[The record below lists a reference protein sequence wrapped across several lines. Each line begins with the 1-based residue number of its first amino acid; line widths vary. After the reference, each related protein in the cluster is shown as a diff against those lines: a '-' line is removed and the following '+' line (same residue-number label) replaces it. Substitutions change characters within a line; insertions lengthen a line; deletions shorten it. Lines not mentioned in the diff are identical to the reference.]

1 MRFKRRRPDRPAP
14 ARNSL
19 GSGLET
25 LERRELLTTHPTGI
39 GSVYG
44 MFNTSD
50 LAVYNPIT
58 GNPGYYSVQKS
69 LAHNPSVQNSNLINE
84 GKILSGKDRQGDEWT
99 ITVHGPGTVIVT
111 DTTPN
116 DGSLDDN
123 IDTIQLINTD
133 INKTYVTGTVVGS
146 ARVLN
151 PNGTLAFNR
160 LIATQGVN
168 SIILNGFNLAQTVT
182 PASGPNNL
190 NTGIYLTGGVRNLK
204 FNSISA
210 PIDTSTSDAPVNI
223 VIGDSSTPLTVQPKI
238 TLNSIFNT
246 VFDSTATTVP
256 ANVPQTSPTVN
267 IIVNG
272 QIKSLNF
279 LSTTAVLVNPA
290 NQFQFPTVG
299 TTGRTSVQA
308 IGIGNLNVA
317 GAATNF
323 TASRSSVP
331 FQNGFTGL
339 SKLKSAHF
347 HGPTDA
353 VGLDVNGNIGSL
365 KFDKGISNP
374 TNLFVGTTA
383 AGPQVPATQYG
394 IPTDQTSYAGA
405 GYVGGQVTA
414 KQIGSLRI
422 LPANTVNQ
430 VPINPDFVQ
439 LYTQGSTAFIPRA
452 GNATSN
458 ALITSSGNIGHTV
471 IVGSNQNSEIKSGF
485 HYNSFAAGLEG
496 TRAKSKIAPYHQN
509 GDQIN
514 AVTSA
519 TYRPASHNY
528 ASPRSV
534 RGPGTL
540 KGGTFGTTITTGAI
554 TPLTNVGAG
563 YYARKKVGYFP
574 PPNAPTRV
582 NGQLV

>member
-1 MRFKRRRPDRPAP
+1 MRFKRRRPDRSAP
-14 ARNSL
+14 ARNGL
-19 GSGLET
+19 GSGLEN
-25 LERRELLTTHPTGI
+25 LESRQLLTTSHPVGI

-50 LAVYNPIT
+50 LAVYNPIS
-58 GNPGYYSVQKS
+58 GKPVYYSVQQS
-69 LAHNPSVQNSNLINE
+69 LAHNPSAQNPILINE
-84 GKILSGKDRQGDEWT
+84 GKIVSGKDRQGDEYT

-123 IDTIQLINTD
+123 IDTIQLIGTD

-146 ARVLN
+146 ARITN
-151 PNGTLAFNR
+151 PSGTVAFNR
-160 LIATQGVN
+160 LIDTKGVN
-168 SIILNGFNLAQTVT
+168 SVVLNGFSLAETVI

-190 NTGIYLTGGVRNLK
+190 NTGIFLTGGVRTLK
-204 FNSISA
+204 FDSIYA
-210 PIDTSTSDAPVNI
+210 PIDNATLDAPINV
-223 VIGDSSTPLTVQPKI
+223 VIGDSSTPLQIQPKI

-246 VFDSTATTVP
+246 VFDSGTSVIPTTPVTNP
-256 ANVPQTSPTVN
+256 SVN

-272 QIKSLNF
+272 TIKSLDF
-279 LSTTAVLVNPA
+279 LSTTAAAVNAA
-290 NQFQFPTVG
+290 NQFQFPIVG

-308 IGIGNLNVA
+308 IGIGKLNVA

-331 FQNGFTGL
+331 FQNGYTGL
-339 SKLKSAHF
+339 AKLKSAHF

-365 KFDKGISNP
+365 KFDRGISNP
-374 TNLFVGTTA
+374 TNLFVGTTSTGA
-383 AGPQVPATQYG
+383 QVPATQYG
-394 IPTDQTSYAGA
+394 TPAANTSYAGA

-414 KQIGSLRI
+414 KKIGSLRI

-430 VPINPDFVQ
+430 TPINPDFVQ
-439 LYTQGSTAFIPRA
+439 LYTQGSTAFIPRP

-485 HYNSFAAGLEG
+485 HYGSFASGLEG

-514 AVTSA
+514 SVTSA
-519 TYRPASHNY
+519 TVRTPTYHYSTT
-528 ASPRSV
+528 SIV
-534 RGPGTL
+534 RGPGTI
-540 KGGTFGTTITTGAI
+540 KGNTSGTPINTGAI

-563 YYARKKVGYFP
+563 YYARTKVGYLP
-574 PPNAPTRV
+574 PPVRPTRV
-582 NGQLV
+582 NGNLK